1 MLQKLTKAFVEKI
14 GFEEEGQI
22 FYRDSELKGFGL
34 RVGATA
40 KVYVAEAKLHG
51 KTIRVTIARHNV
63 ITLDEA
69 RNQAKK
75 ILAEIAYGK
84 NPHDEEKL
92 RKAKLITVSEI
103 LENYIQSRSNLKEST
118 IQDYRHTFEHYL

>member
-14 GFEEEGQI
+14 GFEEKGQI

-75 ILAEIAYGK
+75 ILAEINIPMVSGYHGDDQALDVFYQQA
-84 NPHDEEKL
+84 EKIIAI
-92 RKAKLITVSEI
+92 RK
-103 LENYIQSRSNLKEST
+103 
-118 IQDYRHTFEHYL
+118 